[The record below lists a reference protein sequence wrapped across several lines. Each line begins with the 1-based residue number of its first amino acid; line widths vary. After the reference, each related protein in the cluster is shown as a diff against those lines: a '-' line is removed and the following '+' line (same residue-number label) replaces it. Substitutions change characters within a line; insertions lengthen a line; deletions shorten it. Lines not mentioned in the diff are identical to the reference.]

1 LSGIEQEQL
10 RNEQHDWVEI
20 ILGSCGTDENCIAL
34 GYKIRLFELSH
45 LWGNSPPFVTNYPFD
60 RIAVNTLTTGYAR
73 ADLGQLCAEFGLKML
88 VNSECKS
95 YQLVEYGSDYISS
108 LNLYNEPDSET
119 IWVILIAHTNDEAE
133 AYLMSVDGNSK
144 LIKALHGHD
153 STSGWSWI
161 SLPVEQAYTRFAN
174 EAAHWIVKA
183 YFMRGG
189 KSAGMPSRSDRA
201 DSFCSACSPIPN
213 STGR

>member
-1 LSGIEQEQL
+1 MALS
-10 RNEQHDWVEI
+10 
-20 ILGSCGTDENCIAL
+20 
-34 GYKIRLFELSH
+34 YKIRLFELSN
-45 LWGNSPPFVTNYPFD
+45 LWGTSPPFATHYPFD
-60 RIAVNTLTTGYAR
+60 RIAVNALTTGYAQ

-88 VNSECKS
+88 VNSECKC
-95 YQLVEYGSDYISS
+95 YQLAEYGSDYISS
-108 LNLYNEPDSET
+108 LNLYNEPNSET
-119 IWVILIAHTNDEAE
+119 IWIILIARTDDEAE

-144 LIKALHGHD
+144 LIKALRGHD
-153 STSGWSWI
+153 SSSGWSWI

-189 KSAGMPSRSDRA
+189 KGAGARSRSDRA
-201 DSFCSACSPIPN
+201 DNFGGARSSIPN